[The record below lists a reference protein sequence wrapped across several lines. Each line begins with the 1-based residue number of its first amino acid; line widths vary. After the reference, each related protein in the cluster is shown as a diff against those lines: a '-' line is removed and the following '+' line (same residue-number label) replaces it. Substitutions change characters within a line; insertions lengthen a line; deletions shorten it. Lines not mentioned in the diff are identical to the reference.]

1 MRRAL
6 ITCFVLAALAAVS
19 CGYSLQPEGSG
30 RFSDPATRMDLPPFR
45 NDTAEGDAGA
55 YVASKLRE
63 ELRHRGF
70 VGSFERKEAGFLIDG
85 KVREFRDDVLSYAG
99 RFGLENRFTLIIEI
113 RVTDAQNGKV
123 LWKEENLRES
133 VSYYSGPDPEYS
145 ASNRRAAFE
154 EAARRIVLRMA
165 QTIRLIL

>member
-6 ITCFVLAALAAVS
+6 LPLLVFLALAAVS

-30 RFSDPATRMDLPPFR
+30 RFSDPATRVDLPPFR

-55 YVASKLRE
+55 YVALKLRE
-63 ELRHRGF
+63 ELRQRGF
-70 VGSFERKEAGFLIDG
+70 VGLYEHNDADFLIAG
-85 KVREFRDDVLSYAG
+85 RVREYRDEVLSNVA
-99 RFGLENRFTLIIEI
+99 RFALENRFTLVLEI
-113 RVTDAQNGKV
+113 RVTNAQTGSV

-133 VSYYSGPDPEYS
+133 VSYYSGPDPEYT

-154 EAARRIVLRMA
+154 EAARRIVRRMA
-165 QTIRLIL
+165 QTVRLIL